1 MQNDRYVV
9 IKLITGEEILSHLV
23 HEDDY
28 EIRVLFPMLTRLVNT
43 MTLNGAKENIVLSP
57 YTYFAADD
65 EFTFQK
71 QHLVFLKD
79 MDPRHEIDYNTAI
92 DEFIALS
99 AATAPEYDPEELKKL
114 TDKLQNMFKDR
125 LTKDETFE
133 DIEELPSIRIDSS
146 KIIH

>member
-9 IKLITGEEILSHLV
+9 IKLITGEEILCHLV

-57 YTYFAADD
+57 YTYFSADD

-71 QHLVFLKD
+71 QHLIFLKD
-79 MDPRHEIDYNTAI
+79 MDPKHEVDYNTAI

-99 AATAPEYDPEELKKL
+99 AAKAQPYDPDELKKL
-114 TDKLQNMFKDR
+114 TEKLQNLFKDN
-125 LTKDETFE
+125 LIDDE
-133 DIEELPSIRIDSS
+133 IEELPSIRVDSS
-146 KIIH
+146 KTIH

>member
-43 MTLNGAKENIVLSP
+43 MTANGAKENIVLSP
-57 YTYFAADD
+57 YTYFSSDD

-71 QHLVFLKD
+71 QHLIFLKD
-79 MDPRHEIDYNTAI
+79 MDPKHEVDYNTAI

-99 AATAPEYDPEELKKL
+99 AAKAQPYDPDELKKL
-114 TDKLQNMFKDR
+114 TEKLQNLFKDN
-125 LTKDETFE
+125 LIDD
-133 DIEELPSIRIDSS
+133 DIEELPSIRVDSS
-146 KIIH
+146 KTIH